1 MKRIVNYLMKRKSV
15 LNAFVVVG
23 GTMAM
28 MAREGFCFIFSISRN
43 YQKLLEKRNNGKN
56 CGYNR
61 AKYNGDTACRT

>member
-1 MKRIVNYLMKRKSV
+1 MRKEVEIMKRIVNYLMKRKSV

-28 MAREGFCFIFSISRN
+28 MAREG
-43 YQKLLEKRNNGKN
+43 KN